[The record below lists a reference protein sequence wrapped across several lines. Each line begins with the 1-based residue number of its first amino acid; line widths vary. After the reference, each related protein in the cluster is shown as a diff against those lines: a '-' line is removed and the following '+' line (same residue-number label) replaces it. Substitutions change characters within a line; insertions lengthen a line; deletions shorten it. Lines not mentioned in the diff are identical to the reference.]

1 MQSYTLLY
9 RYRFWSVIVHI
20 ADLVLKRSCDTKFI
34 KILACEQARW
44 GALAAGREKEG
55 ELANFTSLEFEW
67 LHRKSRCEMLIGG
80 DDISNYV
87 ICPCR
92 VLFTCFSMF
101 TLALVSAS
109 RWLAEIRPL
118 SQRGT
123 TGELGVKLKFQR
135 RSCIDPKLWFSHWQV
150 ISQVP

>member
-1 MQSYTLLY
+1 MQSDTLLY

-20 ADLVLKRSCDTKFI
+20 ADLVLKKSCDTKFI
-34 KILACEQARW
+34 KILACEQALR
-44 GALAAGREKEG
+44 GALVTGREKEG
-55 ELANFTSLEFEW
+55 ALATFTSLEFEW

-80 DDISNYV
+80 DDINNYV

-92 VLFTCFSMF
+92 VRFTCFSMF

-109 RWLAEIRPL
+109 RWLVEIRQL

-135 RSCIDPKLWFSHWQV
+135 RSCIDPKLWFSH
-150 ISQVP
+150 

>member
-1 MQSYTLLY
+1 MQGYTLLY

-34 KILACEQARW
+34 KILACEQARR
-44 GALAAGREKEG
+44 GALAAGGKEG

-109 RWLAEIRPL
+109 RWLAEIQQL

-135 RSCIDPKLWFSHWQV
+135 RSCIDPKLWFSH
-150 ISQVP
+150 